1 MFADADGTCIM
12 PVADTK
18 SIVDEDVDL
27 LSQQLGE
34 LWVTGCVAGVVPQV
48 LQQQDL
54 HSRMY
59 DVITLYISTACKA
72 MPCLTI
78 AT

>member
-54 HSRMY
+54 HARMY
-59 DVITLYISTACKA
+59 DVTTLYISTTYKA
-72 MPCLTI
+72 MRCLAM